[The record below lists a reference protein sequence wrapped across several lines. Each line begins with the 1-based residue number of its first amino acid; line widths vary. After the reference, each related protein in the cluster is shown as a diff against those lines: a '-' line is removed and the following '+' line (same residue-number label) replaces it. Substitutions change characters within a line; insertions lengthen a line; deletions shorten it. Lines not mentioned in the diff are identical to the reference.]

1 MLVPVTVSAETTVSI
16 QEKDQKT
23 MVSSPVEINS
33 IYILTICVFWST
45 AELHNSKKMA
55 DHFFFKAKLTMRSCR
70 QLRLLCWRS
79 AVERPPCRK
88 RTSTLPAEIQGTQ
101 LPLTLVKT
109 TLHLLAFFFFF
120 LVRYMLLASIQIMS
134 GIQICLTSTMGSKFY
149 QFSSVQFKVIP
160 MRLGKPICVPPHLS
174 GVSPL
179 LPLKHQWSWSR
190 GIKRGIVCFIA

>member
-1 MLVPVTVSAETTVSI
+1 
-16 QEKDQKT
+16 
-23 MVSSPVEINS
+23 
-33 IYILTICVFWST
+33 
-45 AELHNSKKMA
+45 
-55 DHFFFKAKLTMRSCR
+55 MRSCR
-70 QLRLLCWRS
+70 QLRLRCWRS

-88 RTSTLPAEIQGTQ
+88 RTSTLPTEIQGTQ

-120 LVRYMLLASIQIMS
+120 LVRYMLASIQIMS
-134 GIQICLTSTMGSKFY
+134 GIQICLTLTMGSKFY

-190 GIKRGIVCFIA
+190 GIKRGSTQRSFLERIRKGHRRSDQHWKKCCADLLSVCPTPLCICTHKNDHVCMLKIL